1 MSLNYI
7 FITEICCLV
16 ATAVLGFYFTGGRV
30 SLKKGI
36 YFKSKKPKNY
46 LVTYCYRNDTEPREI
61 EVIEKDHMTL
71 KLNVM
76 LELSSQEKRFLDLII
91 IDKKVI

>member
-1 MSLNYI
+1 MSLNYV

-16 ATAVLGFYFTGGRV
+16 VTAVLGFYFTGGRF

-36 YFKSKKPKNY
+36 YFKKKQPKNY
-46 LVTYCYRNDTEPREI
+46 LVTYCYRNDTEPRQI
-61 EVIEKDHMTL
+61 EVTEKDHMTI

-76 LELSSQEKRFLDLII
+76 LELDSQEKRFLDLII
-91 IDKKVI
+91 IDKKGI